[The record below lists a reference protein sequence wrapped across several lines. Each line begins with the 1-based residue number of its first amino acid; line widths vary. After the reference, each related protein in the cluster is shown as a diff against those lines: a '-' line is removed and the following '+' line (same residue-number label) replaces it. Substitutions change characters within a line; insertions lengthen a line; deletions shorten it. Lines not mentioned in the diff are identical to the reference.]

1 MLFDDVCMR
10 MTVSGDGAPRNRR
23 VLGCGHPYSGAMR
36 WEGLFADLEGQLAAE
51 ERRELDDEVAE
62 RTRRERALV
71 TLADRLAG
79 AVGSTVRL
87 GLGAGLHVQGDIA
100 DLGDGWV
107 LLRDPATGRE
117 HLVPTA
123 AVVTVS
129 ALGARVETAR
139 AARRFGLGYA
149 LRALSREL
157 LTDADW
163 QANYDVITRFLNCST
178 PSASPFITKP
188 ESGNDPHGGGDL
200 WECTP
205 GACEPITTVEQWIG
219 GG

>member
-1 MLFDDVCMR
+1 MR

-139 AARRFGLGYA
+139 AARWSAAGGSVLVG
-149 LRALSREL
+149 
-157 LTDADW
+157 TIDAVGADHLDL
-163 QANYDVITRFLNCST
+163 AEH
-178 PSASPFITKP
+178 P
-188 ESGNDPHGGGDL
+188 EGVPRRRGNV
-200 WECTP
+200 T
-205 GACEPITTVEQWIG
+205 AMTTVPFQALVLVESRR
-219 GG
+219 